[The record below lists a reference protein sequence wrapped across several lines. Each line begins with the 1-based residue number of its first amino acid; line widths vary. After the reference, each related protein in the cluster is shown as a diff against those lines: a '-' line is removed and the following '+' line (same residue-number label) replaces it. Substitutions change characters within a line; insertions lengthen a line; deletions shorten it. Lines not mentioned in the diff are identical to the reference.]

1 MITRQEID
9 RYRDLATQN
18 ADAMIDTARSRVLVL
33 YKAPRGAYSNVAA
46 AENIMSYLFWDGQSG
61 SGLIRGD
68 LLRGRVWG
76 TYASDSGGLDTD
88 TTLIL
93 SMNGN
98 ELGRIL
104 ITRGDLGGDTIAF
117 DCDFVVRVD
126 GVDLLS
132 RNNPAQAPSTTLWAT
147 INARFGN
154 TDTTPSSVSQ
164 SVTDSWIT
172 STSVDG
178 VPVSLAIPLG
188 LALQYEGTSGG
199 LLTIYGGMLEGL

>member
-1 MITRQEID
+1 MITKQEID
-9 RYRDLATQN
+9 RLRDLANAN
-18 ADAMIDTARSRVLVL
+18 ADAMIDTARPRVLVVE
-33 YKAPRGAYSNVAA
+33 KAPRGAYSNVSSP
-46 AENIMSYLFWDGQSG
+46 ETILSHQFSDVTGG
-61 SGLIRGD
+61 SGLLRGD
-68 LLRGRVWG
+68 LLRGRVFG
-76 TYASDSGGLDTD
+76 TYASDTGGLDTD

-93 SMNGN
+93 SVNGT

-104 ITRGDLGGDTIAF
+104 VTRGDLGGDTIAF
-117 DCDFVVRVD
+117 DCDFVIRIN

-132 RNNPAQAPSTTLWAT
+132 RNNPAQSPSTSMWAT

-164 SVTDSWIT
+164 AVADSWIT

-178 VPVSLAIPLG
+178 APVNLAIPLG
-188 LALQYEGTSGG
+188 LALQYEGTAGG